1 MSDIRIDAP
10 GINFEKL
17 NEELR
22 TGLGETVYGGSSY
35 HAGVLIVH
43 LTAEAAD
50 ADANSARL
58 IVAGHDAR
66 QKTAAQ
72 KAAEEKVA
80 ALERL
85 CKMDMDMWA
94 EATVEEQTVVMWQ
107 VLKDIQS
114 ILGG

>member
-50 ADANSARL
+50 ADAGRARQIVSA
-58 IVAGHDAR
+58 HDAS
-66 QKTAAQ
+66 QKTAGQ
-72 KAAEEKVA
+72 VAAEEKTA
-80 ALERL
+80 ALARL
-85 CKMDMDMWA
+85 REMDMDDWA
-94 EATVEEQTVVMWQ
+94 DATADEQMVVIWQ
-107 VLKDIQS
+107 VLKDMQA